1 MVKRSVQ
8 QEDITTVNM
17 HAPNKRAPKFM
28 KQRLTELKRKM
39 DNSTTIAGDFNTSLY
54 IVNTTIT
61 QTISKGIGEL
71 NSTLNYETSRT
82 STGHSANSRTH
93 TLLKCMRDILQDRPH
108 VRL

>member
-1 MVKRSVQ
+1 MVKKSVQ

-17 HAPNKRAPKFM
+17 HAPNNRAPKFM

-71 NSTLNYETSRT
+71 NGTLTSRT

-93 TLLKCMRDILQDRPH
+93 TLLKCTRDILQDRPH